1 MSVYIWLSLITAV
14 AALVSAITALYLGHK
29 ERRLIRRLFTET
41 GHEQFGE
48 VLLNHQRQLRRGQED
63 LSRQQKKLEHLEIES
78 HYLLNQVGL
87 VKYNP
92 FTDQGGNMSFSLA
105 LLNNNGDG
113 VVVTSLHSR
122 EGIRIYSKKVER
134 FECEQQLMDEEKEA
148 IKRAKRKDS

>member
-63 LSRQQKKLEHLEIES
+63 LSRQQKKHCKARQRISRWKCQARLPS
-78 HYLLNQVGL
+78 KGQGL
-87 VKYNP
+87 QLILKHGQP
-92 FTDQGGNMSFSLA
+92 FAQAFCQPK
-105 LLNNNGDG
+105 
-113 VVVTSLHSR
+113 H
-122 EGIRIYSKKVER
+122 
-134 FECEQQLMDEEKEA
+134 
-148 IKRAKRKDS
+148 